1 MPNPIT
7 PAQRDTLLQTLE
19 ARFARTMPY
28 HPDMRWQA
36 VEQALQA
43 APGQAYVAVSRWK
56 KRAANPTSWPTRSGR
71 TGSCSSI
78 ARRKA
83 PKAGEAC
90 AMIRKPLLRRKQN
103 APADSALHMA
113 QTMGAELLSE
123 AQYRA
128 LQQLGDFDRKT
139 SSWILT
145 PADIRA
151 LGGALF
157 CDKRY
162 GHVFTYHNGAD
173 SYYAAAAS
181 GLSLAL

>member
-7 PAQRDTLLQTLE
+7 TAQRDALLQTLE

-36 VEQALQA
+36 VEQSLQA
-43 APGQAYVAVSRWK
+43 EPGKLASLYRMEETGGEPNVVADPQRPDRIVFFDC
-56 KRAANPTSWPTRSGR
+56 AAESPEGRRSL
-71 TGSCSSI
+71 CYDH
-78 ARRKA
+78 
-83 PKAGEAC
+83 EAL
-90 AMIRKPLLRRKQN
+90 ASRKQN

-145 PADIRA
+145 PAAIRA

-173 SYYAAAAS
+173 SYYAARGFRA
-181 GLSLAL
+181 SLAL

>member
-7 PAQRDTLLQTLE
+7 TAQRETLLQTLE

-28 HPDMRWQA
+28 HPGMRWQA

-43 APGQAYVAVSRWK
+43 APGKLATLYLMEETGGEPNVVADPQRPGAIVFFDC
-56 KRAANPTSWPTRSGR
+56 AAESPEGRRSL
-71 TGSCSSI
+71 CYDH
-78 ARRKA
+78 
-83 PKAGEAC
+83 EAL
-90 AMIRKPLLRRKQN
+90 ASRKQN

-173 SYYAAAAS
+173 SYYAARGFRA
-181 GLSLAL
+181 SLAL